1 MFHSI
6 KFQILAMCMT
16 FMLIL
21 ALGMGS
27 VSVMTIDRL
36 TGEHEAENLNRVA
49 ENQRAVINTQLIHA
63 EDVTKFVANE
73 VKLQVAAAPG
83 LPDKEMREFLSRSAK
98 QAFQN
103 AVGNMDV
110 VCSYYVYYADELNG
124 SEENL
129 WRVRPAEGEDFE
141 DRPLGLV
148 SSYAADDAAHTS
160 WYKLPVEKGHGMWVP
175 PYYYDVQ
182 GRYLLSY
189 VTPVYKDKKLV
200 AVIGVDLDFRQLL
213 SRIEHVPS
221 YNSGQAFLT
230 DLSGRIHYTL
240 ENPDGIESTRGGQL
254 ISSTGKFFVP
264 NTHSKELMRYNWSGK
279 EYDMAVVSL
288 RNELALMVAAPV
300 HETYAEA
307 MYKIIQLC
315 EIFLLLVV
323 ISAVFCFLVSTRMT
337 KKLTR
342 LTEVS
347 HEVAAGNFDVAVP
360 EGGNDE
366 IGDLCR
372 AFANA
377 ASQLKRN
384 QEDMEK
390 RSNHD
395 ALTGLFNRFGVER
408 ELKGWWTD
416 AKTAVM
422 MTLDIDDFKFI
433 NDLYGHVI
441 GDEVLKKLSRI
452 LLSYFGDVGIVGRNG
467 GDEFIVILKDISMVE
482 AERRIADFCSLPK
495 SFTVGERGKT
505 FSVSVGVSIY
515 PDLADDLTALFRQSD
530 EALYGVK
537 LKGKNG
543 YVIYDA
549 ELEQQ
554 VMRTRLGFNLHNV
567 SCNLPAAILIYKI
580 DPQNTLLYASGELL
594 RLTGDESLDALQQRT
609 DGSALALVD
618 EKERNIFHKES
629 ESENTKI
636 FRYHLW
642 NVQRGAVEVEICH
655 RLELHPLYGTICYA
669 VMLEREK

>member
-36 TGEHEAENLNRVA
+36 TGEHEAENLNRIA
-49 ENQRAVINTQLIHA
+49 ENQRAIINTQLIHA
-63 EDVTKFVANE
+63 EDITKFVAHE
-73 VKLQVAAAPG
+73 VKLQIAAAPG
-83 LPDKEMREFLSRSAK
+83 RPDKEMRQFLSHSAK

-103 AVGNMDV
+103 AVGNMDI
-110 VCSYYVYYADELNG
+110 VCSYYVYYVDDING
-124 SEENL
+124 NEGNL

-141 DRPLGLV
+141 DRLLRPV
-148 SSYAADDAAHTS
+148 SAYDEAHIN
-160 WYKLPVEKGHGMWVP
+160 WYKLPMEKGHGIWIP
-175 PYYYDVQ
+175 PYYYGEQ

-189 VTPVYKDKKLV
+189 VMPVYKDKEVV
-200 AVIGVDLDFRQLL
+200 ALIGVDLDFRQWL
-213 SRIEHVPS
+213 SQIEHAPA

-230 DLSGRIHYTL
+230 DLSGRVHYTL

-300 HETYAEA
+300 HETYVEA

-315 EIFLLLVV
+315 EIFLLLVAV
-323 ISAVFCFLVSTRMT
+323 SAVFCFVVSTRMT

-372 AFANA
+372 AFAHTT
-377 ASQLKRN
+377 SQLKKN
-384 QEDMEK
+384 QEEMEK
-390 RSNHD
+390 RTYHD
-395 ALTGLFNRFGVER
+395 ALTGLYNRFGVDR
-408 ELKGWWTD
+408 EIKAWWSEI
-416 AKTAVM
+416 KTAVM
-422 MTLDIDDFKFI
+422 LTLDIDDFKFI
-433 NDLYGHVI
+433 NDLYGHAI

-467 GDEFIVILKDISMVE
+467 GDEFIVILKDISAAE
-482 AERRIADFCSLPK
+482 AEKRIADFCSLPK

-515 PDLADDLTALFRQSD
+515 PDLAEDLTALFRQSD

-636 FRYHLW
+636 FRYHLR